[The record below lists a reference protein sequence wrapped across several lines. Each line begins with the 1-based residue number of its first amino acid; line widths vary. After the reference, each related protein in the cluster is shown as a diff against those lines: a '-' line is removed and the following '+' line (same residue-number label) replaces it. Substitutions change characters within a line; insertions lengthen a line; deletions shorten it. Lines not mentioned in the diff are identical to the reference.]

1 MDCKVRSREGSPSR
15 TFQPILFSPQKTAI
29 AARPWFGRST
39 LVRRSLVVFYV
50 LIFVV
55 SASMPAFAGKGAS
68 RSGSS
73 IQLAPLAQTLTEGT
87 WPHFGDRVTF
97 LVSTSRTDYPWVQN
111 RCWQN
116 GTLVLE
122 QWHGF
127 FDGYMFGQTF
137 TLGPTTR
144 WTAGAASCEA
154 RLMSQDNGRNR
165 VLAAT
170 SYQVAG

>member
-1 MDCKVRSREGSPSR
+1 VK
-15 TFQPILFSPQKTAI
+15 
-29 AARPWFGRST
+29 
-39 LVRRSLVVFYV
+39 RSLFVVYL

-55 SASMPAFAGKGAS
+55 SASMPAHAGKGTS

-73 IQLAPLAQTLTEGT
+73 IELAPLAQALAEGAGPT
-87 WPHFGDRVTF
+87 FGDRVTF
-97 LVSTSRTDYPWVQN
+97 LVSTGRTDYPWVQN

-137 TLGPTTR
+137 TLGPTNR
-144 WTAGAASCEA
+144 WTSGAASCEA
-154 RLMSQDNGRNR
+154 RLISQDNGRNHT
-165 VLAAT
+165 LASVT
-170 SYQVAG
+170 YSVSG